1 MTTSINTVLPTVHA
15 ADLSKDEEAI
25 YRVMHTAMGQE
36 SLLQLIASPDKGAE
50 AQQEQMRK
58 ATRAM
63 LALAQTAY
71 TASLERGVM

>member
-1 MTTSINTVLPTVHA
+1 MTSINTVLPTVSQ

-25 YRVMHTAMGQE
+25 YRAMHTAMGQE
-36 SLLQLIASPDKGAE
+36 SFLQLVSNPEKGVE
-50 AQQEQMRK
+50 VQREQMRK

-71 TASLERGVM
+71 AASVERGVM

>member
-1 MTTSINTVLPTVHA
+1 MTSINTVLPTVTQ

-25 YRVMHTAMGQE
+25 YRVMHE
-36 SLLQLIASPDKGAE
+36 SMAKECLLQLISNSDRSSE

>member
-1 MTTSINTVLPTVHA
+1 MTSINTVLPTVTQ

-36 SLLQLIASPDKGAE
+36 SLLQLIANPDKGSE
-50 AQQEQMRK
+50 VQREQMRK

-71 TASLERGVM
+71 AASVERGVM